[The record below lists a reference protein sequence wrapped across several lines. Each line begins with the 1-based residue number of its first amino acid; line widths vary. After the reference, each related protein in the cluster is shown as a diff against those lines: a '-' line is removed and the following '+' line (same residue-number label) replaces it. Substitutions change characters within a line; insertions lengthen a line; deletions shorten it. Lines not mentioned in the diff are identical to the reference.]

1 MWNCSYGVFFPLR
14 LSQPVVIPLNHTI
27 LLVISIQTEI
37 LKSHEAYYFYFFFFL
52 LLPPIESTLDT
63 VNEFA
68 VETSSSFKNTQDDH
82 VPLQNLHLLSSFFI
96 LDYMTHTA
104 LQI

>member
-1 MWNCSYGVFFPLR
+1 
-14 LSQPVVIPLNHTI
+14 
-27 LLVISIQTEI
+27 
-37 LKSHEAYYFYFFFFL
+37 
-52 LLPPIESTLDT
+52 

-82 VPLQNLHLLSSFFI
+82 VPLQNLHLLSSFFV
-96 LDYMTHTA
+96 LDYM